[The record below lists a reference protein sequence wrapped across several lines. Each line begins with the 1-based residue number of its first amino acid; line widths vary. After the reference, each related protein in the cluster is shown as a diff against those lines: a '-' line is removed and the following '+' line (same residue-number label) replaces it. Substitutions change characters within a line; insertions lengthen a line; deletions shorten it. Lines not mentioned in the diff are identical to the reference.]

1 MGKLKTLS
9 FILLINL
16 ISVTT
21 VNAADIFIDIGSH
34 PSMTLADK
42 WNQRIIIRGEIVRG
56 DYEKLINVVKKDGN
70 IPENIFLN
78 SRGGDVIEAMK
89 IGRFA
94 RKALLVTGDIRR
106 KEDYQSGVYCHSA
119 CMFIYLACAGKKP
132 DFDVSYGIHR
142 PHFDKSYFSGL
153 SAREA
158 ELKYKDMENSVRKYL
173 EEMNVPQLF
182 IDRIFSIPSDRLE
195 VLDVEQLFAISGD
208 SPAYGEWI
216 LAKCDNLSDAE
227 WYDYRN
233 ILNAENSNSKHTYSS
248 GYVKY
253 LKGKRSN
260 YFGCRKRSSD
270 EVRKE
275 VFRSLK

>member
-21 VNAADIFIDIGSH
+21 VKAADIFIDTGSY
-34 PSMTLADK
+34 PSITL
-42 WNQRIIIRGEIVRG
+42 NHRIIIRGQIVRG
-56 DYEKLINVVKKDGN
+56 DYEKLINVVKKHGS

-94 RKALLVTGDIRR
+94 RRALLVTGVIRL
-106 KEDYQSGVYCHSA
+106 KDDCQSGCYCYSA
-119 CMFIYLACAGKKP
+119 CMFIYLACAGRKP

-158 ELKYKDMENSVRKYL
+158 ELKYNDLEKSVRKYL

-182 IDRIFSIPSDRLE
+182 IDRIFSIPSDSLK
-195 VLDVEQLFAISGD
+195 VLDVEQLIAISGD
-208 SPAYGEWI
+208 SPAYREWI
-216 LAKCDNLSDAE
+216 IAKCDPLSKAEWNDYKKILDAE
-227 WYDYRN
+227 R
-233 ILNAENSNSKHTYSS
+233 SNSKHVYSS

-253 LKGKRSN
+253 LKDKHNSFYDCLLRS
-260 YFGCRKRSSD
+260 RD
-270 EVRKE
+270 EVREE